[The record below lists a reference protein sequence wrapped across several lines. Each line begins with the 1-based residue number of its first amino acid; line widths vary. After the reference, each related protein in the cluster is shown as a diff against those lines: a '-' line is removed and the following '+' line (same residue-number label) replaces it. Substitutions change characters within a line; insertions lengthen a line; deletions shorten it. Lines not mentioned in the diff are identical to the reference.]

1 MDRTSLISFFPKE
14 SNHFPEGTNAETTLS
29 CLPDN
34 ASNDLKEALWLRQS
48 INHELRQSFD
58 CIQCDVFTPRVG
70 GDQIQSFCLQSFL
83 KSLSVCFSGYN
94 DAGITRTETC
104 VDKAAQ

>member
-14 SNHFPEGTNAETTLS
+14 SDHLPEGTNAEPTLS

-34 ASNDLKEALWLRQS
+34 ASDDLKEALRLRYS
-48 INHELRQSFD
+48 INHELRQSLD
-58 CIQCDVFTPRVG
+58 CIQRDVLTPRVG
-70 GDQIQSFCLQSFL
+70 GDQIQSFCLQSFF
-83 KSLSVCFSGYN
+83 KSLSVCFRGYN

-104 VDKAAQ
+104 VDKSTQ

>member
-14 SNHFPEGTNAETTLS
+14 SNHLPEGTNAESALS

-34 ASNDLKEALWLRQS
+34 ASNDLKEALRLGQS

-58 CIQCDVFTPRVG
+58 CIQREVLTPRVSC
-70 GDQIQSFCLQSFL
+70 DQIQSFCLQSFL
-83 KSLSVCFSGYN
+83 KSLSVCFRGYN

-104 VDKAAQ
+104 VDKSAQ